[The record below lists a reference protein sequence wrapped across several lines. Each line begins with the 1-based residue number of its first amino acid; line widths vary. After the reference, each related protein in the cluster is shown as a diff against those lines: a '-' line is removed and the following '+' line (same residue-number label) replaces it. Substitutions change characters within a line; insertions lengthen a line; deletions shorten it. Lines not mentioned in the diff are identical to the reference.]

1 MNNRILFI
9 IGNGFDLA
17 HGLHS
22 KYSDFAEYCKS
33 TEYYKCLYEL
43 LPLEFPKLLT
53 DSSTDSSELWANFE
67 EALGAPDI
75 EYIKNYRNVDKGEL
89 NVALRDWVN
98 ELKDKINE
106 IQPMDCIKKTIQT
119 YPEAYYISFNYTDTL
134 ELLYKVESKNILH
147 IHGYIS
153 RKDVDASEAFAGY
166 LYGHNLNDE
175 EISKMFNAV
184 SDENYNICNIIEHIR
199 HFRKTVDAV
208 HAPDSVL
215 EAFLQPL
222 SIDNIDNIDNI
233 VVIGHSLGVMD
244 QDYFKKINEF
254 FPEAKWH
261 ISYHEDNQCISSI
274 ERSISSVERIGLNPS
289 NVSYFIF

>member
-22 KYSDFAEYCKS
+22 KYSDFAKYCKG
-33 TEYYKCLYEL
+33 TEYYKSLYEL

-53 DSSTDSSELWANFE
+53 DSSANSPTNSPELWANFE

-75 EYIKNYRNVDKGEL
+75 EYIKNHKNVDKGEL

-106 IQPMDCIKKTIQT
+106 IQPMDRIKKTIQT

-134 ELLYKVESKNILH
+134 ELLYKVKSMNILH

-153 RKDVDASEAFAGY
+153 RNDVNASEAFAGY
-166 LYGHNLNDE
+166 LYGHNLNDD

-184 SDENYNICNIIEHIR
+184 SDKNYNIYNIIEHIR

-215 EAFLQPL
+215 KAFLQPL
-222 SIDNIDNIDNI
+222 SIDNII
-233 VVIGHSLGVMD
+233 VIGHSLGVMD
-244 QDYFKKINEF
+244 QDYFKKINES

-261 ISYHEDNQCISSI
+261 ISYHEDNQCISS
-274 ERSISSVERIGLNPS
+274 VERIGLNPS

>member
-22 KYSDFAEYCKS
+22 KYSDFAKYCKG
-33 TEYYKCLYEL
+33 TEYYKSLYEL

-53 DSSTDSSELWANFE
+53 DSPTNSPELWANFE

-75 EYIKNYRNVDKGEL
+75 EYIKNHKNVDKGEL

-134 ELLYKVESKNILH
+134 ELLYKVKSMNILH

-153 RKDVDASEAFAGY
+153 RNDVNASEAFAGY
-166 LYGHNLNDE
+166 LYGHNLNDD

-184 SDENYNICNIIEHIR
+184 SDKNYNIYNIYNIFEHIR

-215 EAFLQPL
+215 KAFLQPL
-222 SIDNIDNIDNI
+222 SIDNI

-244 QDYFKKINEF
+244 QDYFKKINES

-261 ISYHEDNQCISSI
+261 ISYHEDNQCISS
-274 ERSISSVERIGLNPS
+274 VERIGLNPS

>member
-1 MNNRILFI
+1 MNNRLLFI

-43 LPLEFPKLLT
+43 LPLEFPKL
-53 DSSTDSSELWANFE
+53 STNSSELWANFE

-75 EYIKNYRNVDKGEL
+75 EYIKNHRNVDKGEL

-134 ELLYKVESKNILH
+134 EFLYKVKSKNILH

-153 RKDVDASEAFAGY
+153 RKDVDASAAFAGY

-184 SDENYNICNIIEHIR
+184 SNENYNIIEHIR

-222 SIDNIDNIDNI
+222 SIDNI

-244 QDYFKKINEF
+244 QDYFKKINES

-261 ISYHEDNQCISSI
+261 ISYHKDNQC
-274 ERSISSVERIGLNPS
+274 ISSVERIGLNPS

>member
-22 KYSDFAEYCKS
+22 KYSDFAKYCKS

-43 LPLEFPKLLT
+43 LPLEFPKL
-53 DSSTDSSELWANFE
+53 STNSSELWANFE
-67 EALGAPDI
+67 EALGSPDI
-75 EYIKNYRNVDKGEL
+75 EYIKNHQNVDKGEL

-119 YPEAYYISFNYTDTL
+119 YPEACYISFNYTDTL

-153 RKDVDASEAFAGY
+153 RNDVDASAAFAGY

-184 SDENYNICNIIEHIR
+184 SDKNYNIYNIIEHIR

-222 SIDNIDNIDNI
+222 SIDNI

-261 ISYHEDNQCISSI
+261 ISYHKDNQC
-274 ERSISSVERIGLNPS
+274 ISSVERIGLNPS

>member
-22 KYSDFAEYCKS
+22 KYSDFAKYCKK
-33 TEYYKCLYEL
+33 YYKCLYEL

-53 DSSTDSSELWANFE
+53 DSSTNSPELWANFE

-75 EYIKNYRNVDKGEL
+75 EYVKNHKNVDKGEL

-134 ELLYKVESKNILH
+134 ELLYKVKSKNILH

-153 RKDVDASEAFAGY
+153 RKDVDASAAFAGY

-184 SDENYNICNIIEHIR
+184 SNENYNIIEHIR

-222 SIDNIDNIDNI
+222 SIDNI

-244 QDYFKKINEF
+244 QDYFKEINKS
-254 FPEAKWH
+254 FPKAKWH
-261 ISYHEDNQCISSI
+261 ISYHENNQC
-274 ERSISSVERIGLNPS
+274 ISSVERIGLNPS

>member
-22 KYSDFAEYCKS
+22 KYSDFAKYCKS
-33 TEYYKCLYEL
+33 TEYYKNLYEL
-43 LPLEFPKLLT
+43 LPLEFPKLSIN
-53 DSSTDSSELWANFE
+53 SSTNSPTDSSELWANFE

-75 EYIKNYRNVDKGEL
+75 EYIKNHRNVDKGEL

-98 ELKDKINE
+98 DLKDKINE

-119 YPEAYYISFNYTDTL
+119 YPKAYYISFNYTDTL
-134 ELLYKVESKNILH
+134 ELLYKVKSMNILH
-147 IHGYIS
+147 IHGYVS
-153 RKDVDASEAFAGY
+153 RNDVDASEAFAGY

-199 HFRKTVDAV
+199 HFRKPVDVA
-208 HAPDSVL
+208 HAPDRAL

-222 SIDNIDNIDNI
+222 SIDNI
-233 VVIGHSLGVMD
+233 VVVGHSLGVMD
-244 QDYFKKINEF
+244 QDYFKKINES
-254 FPEAKWH
+254 FPKAKWH
-261 ISYHEDNQCISSI
+261 ISYHENNQC
-274 ERSISSVERIGLNPS
+274 ISSVERIGLNPS
-289 NVSYFIF
+289 HVSYFIF

>member
-22 KYSDFAEYCKS
+22 KYSDFAKYCKG
-33 TEYYKCLYEL
+33 TEYYKSLYEL

-53 DSSTDSSELWANFE
+53 DSSANSPTNSPELWANFE

-75 EYIKNYRNVDKGEL
+75 EYIKNHKNVDKGEL

-134 ELLYKVESKNILH
+134 ELLYKVKSMNILH

-153 RKDVDASEAFAGY
+153 RNDVNASEAFAGY
-166 LYGHNLNDE
+166 LYGHNLNDD

-184 SDENYNICNIIEHIR
+184 SDKNYNIYNIIEHIR

-215 EAFLQPL
+215 KAFCSLYPL
-222 SIDNIDNIDNI
+222 ITS
-233 VVIGHSLGVMD
+233 
-244 QDYFKKINEF
+244 
-254 FPEAKWH
+254 
-261 ISYHEDNQCISSI
+261 
-274 ERSISSVERIGLNPS
+274 
-289 NVSYFIF
+289 

>member
-22 KYSDFAEYCKS
+22 KYSDFAKYCKS

-43 LPLEFPKLLT
+43 LPLEFPKL
-53 DSSTDSSELWANFE
+53 STNSSELWANFE
-67 EALGAPDI
+67 EALGSPDI
-75 EYIKNYRNVDKGEL
+75 EYIKNHQNVDKGEL

-119 YPEAYYISFNYTDTL
+119 YPEACYISFNYTDTL

-153 RKDVDASEAFAGY
+153 RNDVDASEAFAGY

-184 SDENYNICNIIEHIR
+184 SDENYNIIEHIR
-199 HFRKTVDAV
+199 HFRKPVDVA
-208 HAPDSVL
+208 HAPDGVL
-215 EAFLQPL
+215 TAFLHHL
-222 SIDNIDNIDNI
+222 SIDNI
-233 VVIGHSLGVMD
+233 VVVGHSLGVMD
-244 QDYFKKINEF
+244 QDYFKKINES
-254 FPEAKWH
+254 FPKAKWH
-261 ISYHEDNQCISSI
+261 ISYHENNQC
-274 ERSISSVERIGLNPS
+274 ISSVERIGLNPS

>member
-1 MNNRILFI
+1 MNNRLLFI

-43 LPLEFPKLLT
+43 LPLEFPKL
-53 DSSTDSSELWANFE
+53 STNSSELWANFE

-75 EYIKNYRNVDKGEL
+75 EYIKNHKHVDKSEL

-98 ELKDKINE
+98 ELKDNINK

-134 ELLYKVESKNILH
+134 EFLYKVKSKNILH

-153 RKDVDASEAFAGY
+153 RKDVDASAAFAGY

-184 SDENYNICNIIEHIR
+184 SNENYNIIEHIR

-222 SIDNIDNIDNI
+222 SIDNI

-244 QDYFKKINEF
+244 QDYFKKINES

-261 ISYHEDNQCISSI
+261 ISYHKDNQC
-274 ERSISSVERIGLNPS
+274 ISSVERIGLNPS

>member
-22 KYSDFAEYCKS
+22 KYSDFAKYCKS

-43 LPLEFPKLLT
+43 LPLEFPKL
-53 DSSTDSSELWANFE
+53 STNSSELWANFE
-67 EALGAPDI
+67 EALGSPDI
-75 EYIKNYRNVDKGEL
+75 EYIKNHQNVDKGEL

-106 IQPMDCIKKTIQT
+106 IQPMDCITKTIQT
-119 YPEAYYISFNYTDTL
+119 YPEACYISFNYTDTL

-153 RKDVDASEAFAGY
+153 RNDVDASAAFAGY

-184 SDENYNICNIIEHIR
+184 SDKNYNIYNIIEHIR

-222 SIDNIDNIDNI
+222 SIDNI

-261 ISYHEDNQCISSI
+261 ISYHKDNQC
-274 ERSISSVERIGLNPS
+274 ISSVERIGLNPS

>member
-22 KYSDFAEYCKS
+22 KYSDFAKYCKK
-33 TEYYKCLYEL
+33 YYKCLYEL

-53 DSSTDSSELWANFE
+53 DSSTNSPELWANFE

-75 EYIKNYRNVDKGEL
+75 EYVKNHKNVDKGEL

-134 ELLYKVESKNILH
+134 ELLYKVKSKNILH

-153 RKDVDASEAFAGY
+153 RKDVDASAAFAGY

-184 SDENYNICNIIEHIR
+184 SNENYNIIEHIR

-222 SIDNIDNIDNI
+222 SIDNI

-244 QDYFKKINEF
+244 QDYFKKINES

-261 ISYHEDNQCISSI
+261 ISYHKDNQC
-274 ERSISSVERIGLNPS
+274 ISSVERIGLNPS